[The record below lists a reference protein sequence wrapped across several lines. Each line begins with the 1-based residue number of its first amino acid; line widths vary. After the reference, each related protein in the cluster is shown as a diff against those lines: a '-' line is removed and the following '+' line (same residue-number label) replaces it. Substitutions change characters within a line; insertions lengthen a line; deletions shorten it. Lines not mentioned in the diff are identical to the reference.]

1 VRKVS
6 LPPPPP
12 SPPPPPGQ
20 PHPAWV
26 LAYRTM
32 TASASSAVPRCSC
45 SLLLSSPRRERERE
59 REGGKAG
66 ERGRVRAAFS
76 LPGPAGAP
84 GNEERVFNMICVL
97 WLREDNQ
104 LPDTCFSG
112 GFSLEIR
119 RECGSGGGRVG
130 RVGREGGKNSHVV

>member
-1 VRKVS
+1 MGSRLS
-6 LPPPPP
+6 DHDCIGFF
-12 SPPPPPGQ
+12 SG
-20 PHPAWV
+20 A
-26 LAYRTM
+26 
-32 TASASSAVPRCSC
+32 
-45 SLLLSSPRRERERE
+45 SLLLFAPPLLAQERERERE